1 MIFFYCVILLGL
13 DTNARSQDC
22 MIGLVYSDESEAN
35 SMMKVVSRKKSAV
48 GE

>member
-1 MIFFYCVILLGL
+1 
-13 DTNARSQDC
+13 

-48 GE
+48 GEWFTPVFTIGSGMAFAV